1 MTTMFVSIDMDAL
14 RFLHKHHDHETVSA
28 VSWLECGQQVSI
40 RVEPYH
46 DRSMF
51 LRNVSELDVRM
62 LYKNTTGQA
71 LPRDADAMAVRYQ
84 LADVVQLMP
93 TSRVLTHEVLAQVAA
108 VDDRLHAGERFA
120 YTLGALTPAQPG
132 ELFPLKARPLTEQEL
147 ATAHSHSRSPVKGYP
162 PRLTGQVR
170 KPWETEEPTV
180 VDVEASL
187 DSGRGQTYSAEP
199 EPPEVKMGKARTGS
213 VQPVVFAAAKAAWE
227 HPDRVAKGL
236 TWEQVRAELVKKLE
250 ADGYH
255 PTTIRIKLSK
265 WAKENAI

>member
-1 MTTMFVSIDMDAL
+1 MFVSIDMDAL

-120 YTLGALTPAQPG
+120 YALGALTPAQPG

-170 KPWETEEPTV
+170 KPWETEEPTIELKT
-180 VDVEASL
+180 DGADHTEAHEAQAEVYE
-187 DSGRGQTYSAEP
+187 QTTG
-199 EPPEVKMGKARTGS
+199 VKMGKARTGS

>member
-1 MTTMFVSIDMDAL
+1 MTDMFVSIDMDAL
-14 RFLHKHHDHETVSA
+14 RFLHKHQDHETVSA
-28 VSWLECGQQVSI
+28 VSWLECGQTVSI

-51 LRNVSELDVRM
+51 LRNVSDLDVRM
-62 LYKNTTGQA
+62 LYRNTTGRD
-71 LPRDADAMAVRYQ
+71 LPKDQDAIAARYQ
-84 LADVVQLMP
+84 LADAVQLMP
-93 TSRVLTHEVLAQVAA
+93 TSRVLAHEVLAQVAA

-120 YTLGALTPAQPG
+120 YALGALTPAQPG
-132 ELFPLKARPLTEQEL
+132 ELFPLTTRPLTEQEL
-147 ATAHSHSRSPVKGYP
+147 ATAYSHSRNPIRGYP
-162 PRLTGQVR
+162 PRLTGQPR
-170 KPWETEEPTV
+170 RPWETEEV

-199 EPPEVKMGKARTGS
+199 NETPEPKLAKARTGS

-227 HPDRVAKGL
+227 DPERVVQGL
-236 TWEQVRAELVKKLE
+236 TWEQVRATLVTKLE